1 MGEVR
6 FLLCGMLAFL
16 VCFVLVLS
24 LTATLSS
31 SFLAISTFLRRSVW
45 AEECCISRFGFGV
58 MICLCMWPSSH
69 RCTCSAEVRVGCL

>member
-24 LTATLSS
+24 LTATLSLLS
-31 SFLAISTFLRRSVW
+31 LLSQDGVYGGMLYLLVWIRCDDLPMYVAIEPPLYLQR
-45 AEECCISRFGFGV
+45 
-58 MICLCMWPSSH
+58 
-69 RCTCSAEVRVGCL
+69 

>member
-24 LTATLSS
+24 LT
-31 SFLAISTFLRRSVW
+31 STFPLLSLLSLLSQIIVDGQRNVVSLSLDSV
-45 AEECCISRFGFGV
+45 
-58 MICLCMWPSSH
+58 
-69 RCTCSAEVRVGCL
+69 

>member
-45 AEECCISRFGFGV
+45 AGRGMLYLSVWI
-58 MICLCMWPSSH
+58 
-69 RCTCSAEVRVGCL
+69 RCDDLPMHVAIEPPLYLQR

>member
-24 LTATLSS
+24 LTATLSLLS
-31 SFLAISTFLRRSVW
+31 LLSQDGVYGQRNVVSLGLDSV
-45 AEECCISRFGFGV
+45 
-58 MICLCMWPSSH
+58 
-69 RCTCSAEVRVGCL
+69 